1 MANAGVNVI
10 FELDEDFL
18 AAITIQHGKSGQEIV
33 ELKNRLW
40 EQYRDEYKALKK
52 VHNESEFGLTPE
64 LVKQN
69 KILFPHIISETK
81 SCKFFTNWLK
91 GAEDFKFK
99 SEEEWKRNYEKS
111 SALMKDITGLDLSL
125 TINVYILN
133 PANHIGRSL
142 GNNTVAWGAPDE
154 FHQYTTIYIWHEILH
169 SYMKLNNISHSIIEL
184 ATDNELRVRMN
195 GGTMEPLIGHDYLKD
210 VRKILFDSD
219 WNEYLNT
226 KNTNL
231 IEFQEKMLIKYADIL
246 ANGKKNERTCH

>member
-1 MANAGVNVI
+1 MADAGVNVI

-18 AAITIQHGKSGQEIV
+18 AAITIQHGGSGQEI
-33 ELKNRLW
+33 EDLRNRLW
-40 EQYRDEYKALKK
+40 EKYKDEYKALKK

-69 KILFPHIISETK
+69 KTLFPHIISETK
-81 SCKFFTNWLK
+81 SCHFFTNWLR
-91 GAEDFKFK
+91 GAEGFKLK

-111 SALMKDITGLDLSL
+111 SALMKDITGFDLSL
-125 TINVYILN
+125 TFHVYILN
-133 PANHIGRSL
+133 PANHIGRSI
-142 GNNTVAWGAPDE
+142 GNGLVAWGAPDE
-154 FHQYTTIYIWHEILH
+154 FPQYTTIYIWHEILH
-169 SYMKLNNISHSIIEL
+169 YYMKFNKISHSIIEL

-195 GGTMEPLIGHDYLKD
+195 GGMMEPLIGHDYLTD

-219 WNEYLNT
+219 WNEYLKN

-246 ANGKKNERTCH
+246 GNG